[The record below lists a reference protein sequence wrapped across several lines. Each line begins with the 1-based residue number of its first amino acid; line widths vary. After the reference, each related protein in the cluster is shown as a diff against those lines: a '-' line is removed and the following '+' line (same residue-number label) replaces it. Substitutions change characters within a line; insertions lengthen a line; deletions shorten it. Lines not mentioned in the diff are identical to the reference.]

1 MNGNGENTNNGRR
14 LTRPEEFV
22 EVLANEHIQF
32 AEEHKKLLIAQVVLT
47 DRLDRLS
54 NRVDK
59 LALAQAESRRDFDER
74 INALIAVVGGLVH
87 KGPTQ

>member
-1 MNGNGENTNNGRR
+1 MAEQPRNGYDPTR
-14 LTRPEEFV
+14 LDRIERLV
-22 EVLANEHIQF
+22 EVLVNEHISLAEDHRLF

-47 DRLDRLS
+47 D
-54 NRVDK
+54 RVDK

-74 INALIAVVGGLVH
+74 INALIAVVDGLVR

>member
-1 MNGNGENTNNGRR
+1 MAEQPRDGYDPTR
-14 LTRPEEFV
+14 LDRIEGLV
-22 EVLANEHIQF
+22 EVLVNEHIQF